1 MGARR
6 NFRKR
11 WGCMVFEDVFSGS
24 IEMGKIYSVYY
35 SVMTKTDKTGFKSIR
50 FLLSRLL
57 YITDGKYWN
66 QLKRFL
72 KFPVVLSSGSHETGS
87 TAKKSYCI

>member
-1 MGARR
+1 MGARK
-6 NFRKR
+6 NFSKR

-50 FLLSRLL
+50 FFYSVF
-57 YITDGKYWN
+57 T
-66 QLKRFL
+66 
-72 KFPVVLSSGSHETGS
+72 FPKVLESAQEISKVSSCFVLWEP
-87 TAKKSYCI
+87 

>member
-1 MGARR
+1 MGARK

-50 FLLSRLL
+50 FFYSVF
-57 YITDGKYWN
+57 T
-66 QLKRFL
+66 
-72 KFPVVLSSGSHETGS
+72 FPTVIYTVSD
-87 TAKKSYCI
+87 KSVHRRP